1 MFNEVLN
8 FAKTKVDI
16 TNQEMSIIMQSRNT
30 LLFNKNQSWAKRSG
44 NEEFDVPMGC
54 FDGTELCEIIG
65 IYILKIQRVL
75 QRDNAGL
82 YKNDGFGVT
91 KELPGPE
98 METKR
103 KQIIEIFKMLSI
115 TIKMNLHVVDF
126 LDIQF
131 NLKTNSYKPYMK
143 PNNVPAYI
151 DKTFNYP
158 PQVLKELPKTIEKRI
173 TTISSS
179 KEIFDNSK
187 TIYEDGL
194 KKSGFQNKLTYQQNI
209 IQNNDEHQEM

>member
-1 MFNEVLN
+1 MFNEVLH
-8 FAKTKVDI
+8 FVKTKVDI

-30 LLFNKNQSWAKRSG
+30 LLFNKNQSSAKKSG

-54 FDGTELCEIIG
+54 FDGAELCEIIG

-75 QRDNAGL
+75 HRDNAGL

-103 KQIIEIFKMLSI
+103 KQIIEIFKMLGLSI

-131 NLKTNSYKPYMK
+131 NNI
-143 PNNVPAYI
+143 PAYI

-158 PQVLKELPKTIEKRI
+158 PQVLKELPKTIEK
-173 TTISSS
+173 
-179 KEIFDNSK
+179 
-187 TIYEDGL
+187 
-194 KKSGFQNKLTYQQNI
+194 
-209 IQNNDEHQEM
+209 